1 MNDSMEL
8 TATPAMRN
16 TRYTGRT
23 KIISA
28 RFPLDLA
35 SKLEAMTNA
44 SALIVAATAKALAET
59 QEPDPSQTDPAL

>member
-1 MNDSMEL
+1 MNYSMEL
-8 TATPAMRN
+8 TATPATRN

-35 SKLEAMTNA
+35 AKLDATPNA
-44 SALIVAATAKALAET
+44 SALIVAATAKALAEA
-59 QEPDPSQTDPAL
+59 QEPDPSQTGPAL